1 MIVAK
6 FGGSENAN
14 LAMQAGTGQIIGGF
28 GAVSTSSNS
37 TDWNNAINARSG
49 NGYTLLRGNDTNGP
63 GTGGDY
69 WHIFT
74 FEYASRDADGN
85 MTQIAIPYGVSSGT
99 ARMRSRYVGTWSSWI
114 TF

>member
-1 MIVAK
+1 M
-6 FGGSENAN
+6 E
-14 LAMQAGTGQIIGGF
+14 
-28 GAVSTSSNS
+28 
-37 TDWNNAINARSG
+37 
-49 NGYTLLRGNDTNGP
+49 

-69 WHIFT
+69 WHIFN

-85 MTQIAIPYGVSSGT
+85 MTQIAIPYGVASGT